1 MGSVYLLGLSLRS
14 VKRKWRDKIQPAA
27 VERQLTIEKFQ
38 QESLLGKMCGI
49 SMVPGTKLFW
59 VGVFLS
65 RVLLVRGLMIDA
77 SRNQSGERKN
87 SQKTNFHSHLKL
99 ISSDF
104 CLDNYNNIDD

>member
-1 MGSVYLLGLSLRS
+1 MRDLYGPRYLALLGGGF
-14 VKRKWRDKIQPAA
+14 P
-27 VERQLTIEKFQ
+27 
-38 QESLLGKMCGI
+38 
-49 SMVPGTKLFW
+49 
-59 VGVFLS
+59 S